1 MPAQVSPKSRSIHYI
16 VPPDSQTRQPT
27 DTSHPLP
34 PTSLAPV
41 ANIHPINNLEHRRP
55 GLSPR
60 PCFCL
65 ISTSLHVNSK
75 SHSANNSRSQSR
87 QFPPDTS
94 IISLLDRSIGRSRSR
109 SVIARAGRA
118 GRSSSH
124 QSSRHKAGSL
134 RQLAVNRSLG
144 FDAGSERHDRAQS
157 CRSLVIVVA
166 SARLGIRLSRV
177 ENRVDDVEDA
187 VRDQDVGVDDAGVVD
202 EHGALLVDGDGQLFA
217 RESREAG
224 VVAEGGAVAYGALH
238 NVILQDL
245 GQLLVGDV
253 GSGCGELLEGVVVWA
268 EDRHVRELFEGCNEV
283 CCGCGAGEC
292 GEVAGDQSGGDAERD
307 QEEFVD
313 DVDDAVV
320 EFDVLVFPC

>member
-1 MPAQVSPKSRSIHYI
+1 M
-16 VPPDSQTRQPT
+16 
-27 DTSHPLP
+27 
-34 PTSLAPV
+34 
-41 ANIHPINNLEHRRP
+41 
-55 GLSPR
+55 
-60 PCFCL
+60 
-65 ISTSLHVNSK
+65 NSK

-202 EHGALLVDGDGQLFA
+202 EYRAFLVDGDRQLFV
-217 RESREAG
+217 RESRELG
-224 VVAEGGAVAYGALH
+224 VVAEGGAVADSALH
-238 NVILQDL
+238 DVVLQNL

-253 GSGCGELLEGVVVWA
+253 GAGSGELLEGIVVRA
-268 EDRHVRELFEGCNEV
+268 EDCHVRKLFEGRDEV
-283 CCGCGAGEC
+283 CRGGCAC
-292 GEVAGDQSGGDAERD
+292 KSSEVAGNQGSGDAERD

-320 EFDVLVFPC
+320 ELDVLRFLASVQI

>member
-1 MPAQVSPKSRSIHYI
+1 MLSTTVNIRRSDTPADRHTPAITTYHFN
-16 VPPDSQTRQPT
+16 
-27 DTSHPLP
+27 L
-34 PTSLAPV
+34 L
-41 ANIHPINNLEHRRP
+41 ANIHSLTSSNARHPALPTTISVLTST
-55 GLSPR
+55 LS
-60 PCFCL
+60 
-65 ISTSLHVNSK
+65 HVNSK
-75 SHSANNSRSQSR
+75 SHSTNNSSGQSR
-87 QFPPDTS
+87 HLPPDTS
-94 IISLLDRSIGRSRSR
+94 IVSLLHRPIARSRSGR
-109 SVIARAGRA
+109 TIARGGRA
-118 GRSSSH
+118 RRSRPSH
-124 QSSRHKAGSL
+124 QTHRHKAISL
-134 RQLAVNRSLG
+134 RQLAVNRSLR
-144 FDAGSERHDRAQS
+144 FDSGGERHDRAQGG
-157 CRSLVIVVA
+157 RRLFIFA
-166 SARLGIRLSRV
+166 SAGLCIRLGRV
-177 ENRVDDVEDA
+177 EHCVDDVQHA